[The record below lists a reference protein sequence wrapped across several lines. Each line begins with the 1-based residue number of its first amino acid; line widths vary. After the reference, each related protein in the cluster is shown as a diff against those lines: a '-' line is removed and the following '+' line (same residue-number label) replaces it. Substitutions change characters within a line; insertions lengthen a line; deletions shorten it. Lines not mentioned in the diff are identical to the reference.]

1 MSVLRVVLG
10 LDAKQFQSGC
20 ASAASYANRFGTSL
34 RGSLLAALGPIAIAM
49 EAINIVKESFQDA
62 GQIADLSDKYR
73 VNGEQLQRIA
83 AVGKKVGLEMED
95 VARLMKDLNK
105 AIAEG
110 GSNSKK
116 AKELEKIGISAEALA
131 SGNLSA
137 TDAFFMISAAMDGAG
152 NKSALLNALMDSLG
166 KSGQTVAAMLQ
177 MSHAEIL
184 KIANDAPVMSDAMTQ
199 MADDLGD
206 SLTDVWKVIKL
217 IGLWI
222 AGLIG
227 AIIGGIGVI
236 LGSVATI
243 FVGIYQ
249 GLLWVVKQLLSLLAT
264 AAKALGMGGL
274 AKSLDEGSKAV
285 DRHMDSVTRGIEKTS
300 GFAVESGKMA
310 GRTLGAMFGV
320 EQEKKKKSKGR
331 DIPGL
336 EDGAEGGKTAKEKT
350 LSVQAIQVVGGGGL
364 AAGASNLVLRQVE
377 LAQKQLDE
385 QKTTNEL
392 LKQAT
397 GGSPP
402 AVTTG
407 GTASGTPASI
417 PTIVPMGY

>member
-20 ASAASYANRFGTSL
+20 ASAALYANRFGTSL

-62 GQIADLSDKYR
+62 SQIADLSDKYR
-73 VNGEQLQRIA
+73 VNGEELQRIA
-83 AVGKKVGLEMED
+83 LVGKRVGLEMED

-110 GSNSKK
+110 ATDPKK
-116 AKELEKIGISAEALA
+116 AKQLEKIGISAEALA

-137 TDAFFMISAAMDGAG
+137 TDAFYMISAAMDGAG
-152 NKSALLNALMDSLG
+152 NKSALLKALMDNLG
-166 KSGQTVAAMLQ
+166 KSGQAVAAMLE

-184 KIANDAPVMSDAMTQ
+184 KISKDAPVMSDAMTQ

-206 SLTDVWKVIKL
+206 SLTDVWKVIKI

-227 AIIGGIGVI
+227 ALIGAIGVI

-243 FVGIYQ
+243 FVGVYQ
-249 GLLWVVKQLLSLLAT
+249 GLLWVIKNLMELLAAT
-264 AAKALGMGGL
+264 AKALGMSGL

-300 GFAVESGKMA
+300 GFAVASGEMA

-320 EQEKKKKSKGR
+320 EREKKEKKKGR
-331 DIPGL
+331 NIPGL
-336 EDGAEGGKTAKEKT
+336 EDEVKGGKEKT

-377 LAQKQLDE
+377 LAQKQLEE

-392 LKQAT
+392 LKQSA
-397 GGSPP
+397 GGSSP
-402 AVTTG
+402 AVTSG
-407 GTASGTPASI
+407 GSASGTPPSV